1 MTLTRKS
8 LKAMG
13 IEDEKI
19 EQIIEDHSETVDALK
34 KQRDD
39 YEAQACKVP
48 ELEKKIQELE
58 NSEGDDYKAK
68 YEAERDAFEAY
79 KADVEAT
86 RKNDQVKNL
95 YRELLKESGIDEKR
109 IETVLKVTDLAKL
122 EINKDGSLRD
132 AEKLKEG
139 IKEDWSDFIATTE
152 NRGANVET
160 PPASTGGKMTKDEIL
175 AIKDAGE
182 RQAAMADNHELFGF

>member
-19 EQIIEDHSETVDALK
+19 DQIIDDHSETVDALK
-34 KQRDD
+34 KQRDT
-39 YEAQACKVP
+39 YKAEADKVQA
-48 ELEKKIQELE
+48 LEKKIHELE
-58 NSEGDDYKAK
+58 NAEGDNYKELYESEHQAFEDYKA
-68 YEAERDAFEAY
+68 E
-79 KADVEAT
+79 VEESQ
-86 RKNDQVKNL
+86 RKDQLKGL
-95 YRELLKESGIDEKR
+95 YRDLLKDAGIDEKR
-109 IETVLKVTDLAKL
+109 IETVLRVTDLGRL

-139 IKEDWSDFIATTE
+139 IKQEWADFVSTTE
-152 NRGANVET
+152 TKGAQVET
-160 PPASTGGKMTKDEIL
+160 PPATAQGKMTKDEIL

-182 RQAAMADNHELFGF
+182 RQAAMAENHELFGF